1 VPTCR
6 IIRLWC
12 GDFQAECGTSTSTFT
27 SAWRTLLRCN
37 LIKWSA
43 AGMGCKWQVP
53 RGCCKK
59 AAADQARLSAIVVRP
74 HAGNGGCYEV
84 GHWYMVHGYGIGYT
98 TEDICVCTMDD
109 TCGISRLK
117 QGSLGYSFIWQ
128 PTRPHNYRYRLDST
142 PLHAPKP
149 EPESHLWLWTLSLC
163 CQWIKENSLCSLS
176 VVQKTCNM
184 FHTCNIFKIIN
195 NLFWLLIYVCWFHIF
210 VYISVRKSSN

>member
-1 VPTCR
+1 LCRSPFAIVILFSVPTCR

-84 GHWYMVHGYGIGYT
+84 GTWYMVHGYGIGYT
-98 TEDICVCTMDD
+98 TEDICVYH
-109 TCGISRLK
+109 GRHVRHFPFEA
-117 QGSLGYSFIWQ
+117 G
-128 PTRPHNYRYRLDST
+128 
-142 PLHAPKP
+142 KP
-149 EPESHLWLWTLSLC
+149 WL
-163 CQWIKENSLCSLS
+163 
-176 VVQKTCNM
+176 
-184 FHTCNIFKIIN
+184 
-195 NLFWLLIYVCWFHIF
+195 
-210 VYISVRKSSN
+210 